1 MIQGSF
7 GSKGELYFEIG
18 LIGGDTSMI
27 VVNAL
32 LDTGF
37 TDYLAMNVQDVESLE
52 WSFIREEDMRTARGE
67 TRFFLYQGTVIFDNQ
82 EFIIPAL
89 GGEEINEIL
98 IGLSW
103 LETRRLVIDRK
114 ANLLTINNEKF

>member
-18 LIGGDTSMI
+18 LIGADTSMI

-52 WSFIREEDMRTARGE
+52 WSFIREKDMRTARGE

-82 EFIIPAL
+82 EFMIPAL